1 MNCIHEWRC
10 ALSSQAAPSR
20 PTSPAAHWEHLAYF
34 AIAMQNVRKKHEK
47 QSKLLKNPLP
57 DVQYMLFGEDM
68 FLCHS
73 SYWCVVRIHAQLSQQ
88 YNFERGWAK
97 STTMLCYAAPWCC
110 IWRFLFV
117 LFVQVWQIFIFQV
130 FLRRNE
136 SIARVPI
143 HQFKAGNY
151 PTCATNSKLLCFRT
165 KGAAMPHLSELI
177 NSNETNLLLNIPL
190 LQHFQYRKNTAR
202 WLRSSLWT
210 ESWKLQLVK
219 CVFRVVCLV
228 FAYCKIKS
236 MNWINYTEWIK
247 LVLYGPILDI
257 PWDLAWTLR
266 RLQLTSTDVNSIEDN
281 TCQQ

>member
-1 MNCIHEWRC
+1 M
-10 ALSSQAAPSR
+10 
-20 PTSPAAHWEHLAYF
+20 
-34 AIAMQNVRKKHEK
+34 
-47 QSKLLKNPLP
+47 
-57 DVQYMLFGEDM
+57 
-68 FLCHS
+68 
-73 SYWCVVRIHAQLSQQ
+73 
-88 YNFERGWAK
+88 
-97 STTMLCYAAPWCC
+97 CYAAPWCC

-130 FLRRNE
+130 ILRRNE

-151 PTCATNSKLLCFRT
+151 PTCATDSKLLCFRT

-177 NSNETNLLLNIPL
+177 NSNKTNLLLNISL
-190 LQHFQYRKNTAR
+190 LQHFQYRKSTAR
-202 WLRSSLWT
+202 WLWSSLWT

-236 MNWINYTEWIK
+236 MNWIDYTEWIK

-257 PWDLAWTLR
+257 PCDLAWTLR
-266 RLQLTSTDVNSIEDN
+266 RLQLTSIDVNSIEDN